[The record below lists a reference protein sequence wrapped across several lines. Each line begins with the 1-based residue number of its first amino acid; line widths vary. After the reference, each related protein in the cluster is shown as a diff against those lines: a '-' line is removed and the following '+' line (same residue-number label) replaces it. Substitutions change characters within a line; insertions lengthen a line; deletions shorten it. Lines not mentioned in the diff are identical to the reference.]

1 MDEEKK
7 KKSIWPVFPIV
18 GIVVFL
24 GAVFLALCLGIVGIC
39 LIFVSKSRNNTAY
52 SYANTVANM
61 NTTNMPSTAVTTA
74 GEPYDYTFVNN
85 ALTKD
90 ETKVE
95 AWIQNFYPGSTIQK
109 TNYSG
114 TNDAWWVITS
124 ASPMNPISINGYI
137 VNYDQVEFHFR
148 DGYAERISFI
158 LDGDKKVFNSMY
170 NDISA
175 IYGQQQPYVG
185 EKDFMTKLTDP
196 GFEYVSYAWYESDFD
211 GYYSL
216 SLTRTNHQ
224 SQDKVNVSIS
234 KY

>member
-1 MDEEKK
+1 MEEKK
-7 KKSIWPVFPIV
+7 KKSIWPIFLIA

-24 GAVFLALCLGIVGIC
+24 AAVFLALCLGIVGIY
-39 LIFVSKSRNNTAY
+39 LIFVSKSRNNNTY

-61 NTTNMPSTAVTTA
+61 NTTNMPSTVVTTA
-74 GEPYDYTFVNN
+74 GAPYDYTFVNN

-90 ETKVE
+90 ETQVE
-95 AWIQNFYPGSTIQK
+95 AWINNYYPGSTI
-109 TNYSG
+109 TNTDYSG
-114 TNDAWWVITS
+114 GKDAWWVVTLTS
-124 ASPMNPISINGYI
+124 PVNPVSINGYI
-137 VNYDQVEFHFR
+137 VNYDSVEFHFR

-158 LDGDKKVFNSMY
+158 LYGDSSVFNSMY

-185 EKDFMTKLTDP
+185 KNDLLTKLTDP
-196 GFEYVSYAWYESDFD
+196 GYEYVSYAWYESDFD

-224 SQDKVNVSIS
+224 SQDKVDVSIM